1 MSAATATAT
10 ALAPAPA
17 TGDAASSAARLGVMI
32 GERRWLVD
40 LADAGEIVPVPGIV
54 PVPLTRDWFRGVVNL
69 RGALHTVVDL
79 ARFSGGTSTAVDKD
93 ARLLAL
99 APRLQ
104 FNATVLVSRMLGLRS
119 TASMTRDERAP
130 AAGEAG
136 TPTWVGPT
144 WLDETGTAWQELSL
158 ARLVHDERFQLV
170 GR

>member
-1 MSAATATAT
+1 MSAAVAAPAGVAADAATAN
-10 ALAPAPA
+10 
-17 TGDAASSAARLGVMI
+17 AARLGVMI

-40 LADAGEIVPVPGIV
+40 LAEAGEIVPVPGIV

-79 ARFSGGTSTAVDKD
+79 ARFSGGTSTAIDKE

-119 TASMTRDERAP
+119 TASMTRDERSP
-130 AAGEAG
+130 AADESGI
-136 TPTWVGPT
+136 PPWVGPT

>member
-1 MSAATATAT
+1 MSAAATLA
-10 ALAPAPA
+10 APAS
-17 TGDAASSAARLGVMI
+17 AAAEGSANAARLGVMI

-79 ARFSGGTSTAVDKD
+79 ARFSGGTPTAIDKE

-119 TASMTRDERAP
+119 TASMTRDERSP
-130 AAGEAG
+130 AADEAG
-136 TPTWVGPT
+136 TPPWVGPT